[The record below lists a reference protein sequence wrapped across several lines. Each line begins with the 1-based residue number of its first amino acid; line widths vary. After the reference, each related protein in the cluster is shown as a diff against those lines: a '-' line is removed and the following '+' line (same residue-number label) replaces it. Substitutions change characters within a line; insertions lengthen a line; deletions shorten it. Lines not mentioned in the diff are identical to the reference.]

1 MEMCEREGLH
11 QIDLLSP
18 APEEITEAEFQA
30 KAHGQKKMDRIS
42 KKNVLEIIRSQ
53 KLTLQHLKGRC
64 KELDT
69 VSYNTDVI
77 LTRHAMETEQI
88 PRGLDNSS

>member
-18 APEEITEAEFQA
+18 APEEITEAEFQD
-30 KAHGQKKMDRIS
+30 KAHGQNKMDRIS